1 MDTLKAAAKNGALWT
16 AIIAGV
22 VGTVLYLK
30 PEFPRELLGLYVA
43 IVVALLTAL
52 GVKGVTAVNVA
63 TRAIQ
68 TSRARALQPN
78 VILGQVAFNAYAKAM
93 NGKTYDGKPI
103 PQWNDLSKSVQN
115 GWAEAEKAS
124 RA

>member
-1 MDTLKAAAKNGALWT
+1 MDTLKAAGKNGALWT

-22 VGTVLYLK
+22 VGTVLYLR
-30 PEFPRELLGLYVA
+30 PDFPRELLGLYVA

-52 GVKGVTAVNVA
+52 GVRGVTGVPVA
-63 TRAIQ
+63 TRNLQAR
-68 TSRARALQPN
+68 RARGFSPAEP
-78 VILGQVAFNAYAKAM
+78 GQVAFEAYAKAVRM
-93 NGKTYDGKPI
+93 KTFDGKPI
-103 PQWNDLSKSVQN
+103 PKWNDLSGSVQN